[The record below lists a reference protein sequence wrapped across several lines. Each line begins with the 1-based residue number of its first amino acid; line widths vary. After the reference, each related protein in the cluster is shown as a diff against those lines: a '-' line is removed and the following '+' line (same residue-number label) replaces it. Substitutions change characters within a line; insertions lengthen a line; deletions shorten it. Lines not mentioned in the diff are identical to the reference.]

1 MKQVA
6 WMAGPSI
13 VACAAAWFFVE
24 RASGVALVFGMLG
37 PLALACGSWVMAE
50 RTYRQDPR
58 ALTGL
63 MVTAFAFKL
72 VFFGGYV
79 AVMLRVLRLRPV
91 PFAVSFSSYF
101 IALHF
106 VEAFCLQRL
115 FAGSPRDPMNE

>member
-1 MKQVA
+1 MKAIA
-6 WMAGPSI
+6 WMAAGS
-13 VACAAAWFFVE
+13 VAAWLLTLAFVE
-24 RASGVALVFGMLG
+24 RASGIAMLFGMLG
-37 PLALACGSWVMAE
+37 PLVIACGSWAMVE
-50 RTYRQDPR
+50 RTYKRDPR

-79 AVMLRVLRLRPV
+79 AVMLRVLQLRPV

-106 VEAFCLQRL
+106 VEAFKLQRL
-115 FAGSPRDPMNE
+115 FAGGTRA

>member
-1 MKQVA
+1 MKQA
-6 WMAGPSI
+6 GWMTGASVI
-13 VACAAAWFFVE
+13 ACAAAVPFVG
-24 RASGVALVFGMLG
+24 RASGIAVVVGMLG
-37 PLALACGSWVMAE
+37 PLALACASWVMAE

-79 AVMLRVLRLRPV
+79 ALMLGVLHLRPV

-115 FAGSPRDPMNE
+115 FASDPRA